1 MAAAI
6 PTLADPASRQVV
18 QAIVDPLGYYRRCF
32 RAHNGVVR
40 VHMVPG
46 FSPQQVLI
54 NDRLHQLT
62 AGRVR
67 QGGDRGGHRGEGQAR
82 GQPRCENSRPS

>member
-6 PTLADPASRQVV
+6 PTLADPPSRQMV

-46 FSPQQVLI
+46 LSPQQVLN
-54 NDRLHQLT
+54 NDPAAT
-62 AGRVR
+62 TVGASAPP
-67 QGGDRGGHRGEGQAR
+67 DT
-82 GQPRCENSRPS
+82 STT

>member
-6 PTLADPASRQVV
+6 PTLADPPSRQMV
-18 QAIVDPLGYYRRCF
+18 QVIVDPLGFYRRCF

-46 FSPQQVLI
+46 LSPHLGLAL
-54 NDRLHQLT
+54 D
-62 AGRVR
+62 
-67 QGGDRGGHRGEGQAR
+67 
-82 GQPRCENSRPS
+82 PSPG